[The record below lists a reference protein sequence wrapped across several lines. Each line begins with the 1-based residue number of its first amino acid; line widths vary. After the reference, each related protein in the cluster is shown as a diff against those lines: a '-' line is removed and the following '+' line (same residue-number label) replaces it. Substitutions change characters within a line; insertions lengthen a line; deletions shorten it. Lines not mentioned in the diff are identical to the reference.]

1 MSELIDAIAAV
12 ATDVRP
18 WIMVGIIAA
27 IIAFCAVTEKR
38 SSKPFDPWEK

>member
-1 MSELIDAIAAV
+1 MSDLIDAIAAV

-27 IIAFCAVTEKR
+27 IIAFCAGTER
-38 SSKPFDPWEK
+38 RGAKPYDPWEK